1 MLLSQIQLFTK
12 NQNKLH
18 MKRLSMLVVL
28 VALMGIN
35 AFAQTPQPTRTAEVK
50 ANLGLA
56 KQSLMGSS
64 ERLEDCDT
72 FANLCVDDTLVI
84 YETAAGGYVAG
95 QNGYGDI
102 SKADI
107 FYLPGANNIKG
118 ALFYFGVGKAA
129 NSTDKFNVRCWDN
142 DGTFGDGSPGGPGTV
157 LGSKLVKYSD
167 VAADV
172 LADELTYV
180 QFSPAISFPAD
191 SIFYIGIDFGYK
203 AGDTIAL
210 VQVLERTGSCA
221 GFLTAVEQWDPAY
234 YGGGWWP
241 YTTWGFTGT
250 SNVILP
256 IICNDV
262 CEIDIAPASP
272 EVCNKKPKTITA
284 SGATTYSW
292 SPAIGLDCTTC
303 AVVTYDY
310 DTLAGT
316 AITYTVTGDGGDCS
330 GTVTVVTKNTP
341 TSNFS
346 IGACSAGARLLTRTG
361 TPSVGVTY
369 KWFRNGVKLTGSA
382 STGATYLATISGNYK
397 VKTTITETNC
407 SKVSGEKT
415 VTIDCKM
422 GTSANFTAE
431 AYPNPF
437 TQSVTINMASGSSEL
452 ATVRL
457 VDLSGRTLQEYT
469 GVDTSAPFEINENLT
484 PGVYFVRVNQGANEK
499 MIKIIKE

>member
-1 MLLSQIQLFTK
+1 MI
-12 NQNKLH
+12 
-18 MKRLSMLVVL
+18 VVL

-35 AFAQTPQPTRTAEVK
+35 AFAQTQQPTRTAEVK

-84 YETAAGGYVAG
+84 YSTAAGGYVAG

-118 ALFYFGVGKAA
+118 ALLYFGVGKAA

-180 QFSPAISFPAD
+180 QFSPAIPFPAD

-203 AGDTIAL
+203 NGDTIAL

-250 SNVILP
+250 SNAILP

-262 CEIDIAPASP
+262 CELDITPATP
-272 EVCNKKPKTITA
+272 EVCKNKPKTITA

-292 SPAIGLDCTTC
+292 APATGLDCTTC
-303 AVVTYDY
+303 AVVTFDH
-310 DTLAGT
+310 DATT
-316 AITYTVTGDGGDCS
+316 TFTVTGDGGDC
-330 GTVTVVTKNTP
+330 TAEVTVVVKETP
-341 TSNFS
+341 TSNFT
-346 IGACSAGARLLTRTG
+346 IGACSGGAVLLTRTG

-382 STGATYLATISGNYK
+382 STGSTYSATISGNYK
-397 VKTTITETNC
+397 VKTTITATNC

-415 VTIDCKM
+415 VTISCKA
-422 GTSANFTAE
+422 GDNSSFTAE

-437 TQSVTINMASGSSEL
+437 SQSVTINMASGSSEL
-452 ATVRL
+452 ANVRL
-457 VDLSGRTLQEYT
+457 VDLSGRTLREFT
-469 GVDTSAPFEINENLT
+469 GVDTSAPFEINENLV
-484 PGVYFVRVNQGANEK
+484 PGVYFVRVSQGSTEK